1 MFRAMVNAFADVNNR
16 VLGTRDH
23 TLQA

>member
-1 MFRAMVNAFADVNNR
+1 MFRAMVNAFAYVNNR